1 MLPRLLLSLS
11 LVPLSLALPQA
22 HAQAAQAAP
31 DGARDLAYSV
41 GASLGERLRQDAPG
55 LQLDAL
61 LKGLQEAYRQEPLAL
76 SDERIGQLL
85 AQYQAQADKGD
96 KPDESA
102 DTEQALAA
110 ERRFMAGERAKAG
123 VREIADGILV
133 TVLEPGAG
141 APATDDGR
149 VQVQYVGRLPDGSVF
164 DQSTQ
169 AQWFRLDSVIEGWRT
184 VLPQMPVG
192 AKWRVVIA
200 SAHAYGADGA
210 GALIPPNTPLTFD
223 IHLLATAP

>member
-22 HAQAAQAAP
+22 HAHAQAAP

-85 AQYQAQADKGD
+85 AQYQAQADKTD
-96 KPDESA
+96 KPDEAA

-110 ERRFMAGERAKAG
+110 ERRFMAAERAKAG
-123 VREIADGILV
+123 VREIAEGILV

-141 APATDDGR
+141 APATADGR
-149 VQVQYVGRLPDGSVF
+149 MQVQYVGKLPDGSVF

-169 AQWFRLDSVIEGWRT
+169 AQWFRLNSVIEGWRT

-200 SAHAYGADGA
+200 SAHAYGTDGA

>member
-22 HAQAAQAAP
+22 HVQAAQAAP

-85 AQYQAQADKGD
+85 AQYQAQADK
-96 KPDESA
+96 PDESA

-133 TVLEPGAG
+133 TVLEPGTG
-141 APATDDGR
+141 APATADGR
-149 VQVQYVGRLPDGSVF
+149 VQVQYVGKLPDGSVF

-200 SAHAYGADGA
+200 SAHAYGTDGA